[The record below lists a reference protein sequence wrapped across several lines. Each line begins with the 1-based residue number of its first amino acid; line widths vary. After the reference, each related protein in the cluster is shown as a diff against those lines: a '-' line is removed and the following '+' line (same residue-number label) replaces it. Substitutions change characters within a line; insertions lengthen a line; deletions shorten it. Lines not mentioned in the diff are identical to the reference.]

1 MISHEKLD
9 EYKKKDL
16 SEINKEELKDIK
28 SVVLNPADPLEKRIE
43 SFIDQIGNPYC
54 FLCGDVVVRLC
65 FDDGGKTLDE
75 KLKAYLMRLRQK

>member
-16 SEINKEELKDIK
+16 SEINKEELKDIR

-65 FDDGGKTLDE
+65 FDDGGKNLDE